1 MNGLDFVS
9 LIFILNLVVNS
20 CSEFKWYVY
29 ELLQWEASIAVSSE
43 KVPLKV
49 LVVVGKYD
57 VYKK

>member
-29 ELLQWEASIAVSSE
+29 ELLQWEASMAVSSE
-43 KVPLKV
+43 KLKV